1 MVSPKI
7 DSDPFITY
15 ILNKARYFQEHRL
28 LWSACREVMVGGG
41 DGGGGVYFLFSATD
55 YPLLDMTVKLKL
67 SNINHST
74 GFNIICNIRI
84 T

>member
-1 MVSPKI
+1 MVSFKI
-7 DSDPFITY
+7 DSDASILPY
-15 ILNKARYFQEHRL
+15 IQRDMIVFRKNKDCK
-28 LWSACREVMVGGG
+28 SAGSHGCDG
-41 DGGGGVYFLFSATD
+41 DGWWCWGLFFVLSPD

>member
-1 MVSPKI
+1 MV
-7 DSDPFITY
+7 D
-15 ILNKARYFQEHRL
+15 
-28 LWSACREVMVGGG
+28 GG

-67 SNINHST
+67 SNINHSA